1 MRRRSTMVRRM
12 STNDIADAI
21 VRISS
26 EIVAELSAGGR
37 PFPIILELVS
47 DPSQMGCIHPEAML
61 RLDDGTYGIPDATD
75 DGYRALVEERFLSWT
90 DPASW
95 ALDLDTEP

>member
-1 MRRRSTMVRRM
+1 M

-26 EIVAELSAGGR
+26 EIAAELSGGGR

-47 DPSQMGCIHPEAML
+47 DPSQMGCIRPEAML
-61 RLDDGTYGIPDATD
+61 RLDDGTYGIPDTTD
-75 DGYRALVEERFLSWT
+75 DGYGALVEQRFLSWT

-95 ALDLDTEP
+95 TLDLDTEP